1 MFFDELS
8 PIFKQFT
15 QHPVSFLGGFVSGL
29 LRLNLAD
36 DPVKSW
42 LSQQLGSSTHTTS
55 STTTATTEAHN
66 GKASGPQSIN
76 IE

>member
-1 MFFDELS
+1 MFIDELS
-8 PIFKQFT
+8 PIFKQLS
-15 QHPVSFLGGFVSGL
+15 QHPASFFGGFFSGL

-42 LSQQLGSSTHTTS
+42 LDKQAGANSSMTQS
-55 STTTATTEAHN
+55 HN
-66 GKASGPQSIN
+66 GKATGPETIQ